1 MNNICQTKKQ
11 FWLLVEPWSH
21 RLFNIAW
28 HHCGD
33 KSLAQD
39 WSQEALLRAWKCFE
53 QLEDSTLVYAWL
65 LKILNRVIVDDQRR
79 NIRRKN
85 ISPVISVDDDYFN
98 AHACFAPGP
107 FAQLMQDQS
116 DSELKIAILQLPEEF
131 RSVILLRDIEGMSY
145 INIANI
151 LDIAK
156 GTVMSRLSRGRRLL
170 SSYMLKQNVDTKNM
184 DTTEV
189 ENYDRK

>member
-1 MNNICQTKKQ
+1 MQNYDQTKKR

-21 RLFNIAW
+21 RLINIAL

-33 KSLAQD
+33 KNLAQD
-39 WSQEALLRAWKCFE
+39 WSQETLLRAWKDFE
-53 QLEDSTLVYAWL
+53 QLEDSTLIYAWL

-85 ISPVISVDDDYFN
+85 LSPVIFVDDVYFST
-98 AHACFAPGP
+98 HACSAPGP
-107 FAQLMQDQS
+107 FSQLMKNQS
-116 DSELKIAILQLPEEF
+116 NSQLKAAILQLPEEF
-131 RSVILLRDIEGMSY
+131 RSTILLRDIEGMSY
-145 INIANI
+145 ASIASI

-170 SSYMLKQNVDTKNM
+170 SSYVLKQDFSIQNTDTIEM
-184 DTTEV
+184 E
-189 ENYDRK
+189 EL